1 MIVFFSVF
9 FAVYAAINYYIFI
22 RGWQALTLVPQL
34 KIVYLIV
41 FLFISLSYIISK
53 FLTDRIPAIVYDT
66 LQWIG
71 SFWFAFMLYFVLS
84 LVLLDIL
91 RLLNHFF
98 SIFPA
103 SLVNNYDAWKFGTF
117 IVVIVLASVIVAAGY
132 INTRILTV
140 KNLEISVDKG
150 SSPLKELRI
159 VSFADIHLTAMN
171 NEKFLSGI
179 IDRTNSLN
187 PDIVLIP
194 GDFVDEKSDW
204 LDSRGIGKSFFRIKA
219 KYGTYASTG
228 NHEYIV
234 GIKDAAKF
242 ITSHNIKLLQ
252 DELVMVD
259 SAFYIAARDDRSKK
273 QFTGE
278 PRKPLNEIMQ
288 GKNEDL
294 PVILLDHTPFGL
306 EEAEQNNVDLQLSGH
321 THHAQLWPLNYI
333 TQMIY
338 EKDWGYLKKGNTQY
352 YVTCGVGTWGPP
364 VRTGSRTEIVNL
376 KVYFK

>member
-22 RGWQALTLVPQL
+22 RGWQALTIFPHL
-34 KIVYLIV
+34 KIIYLIV

-53 FLTDRIPAIVYDT
+53 FLTDRLSSFLYDT

-84 LVLLDIL
+84 LVILDIL

-98 SIFPA
+98 TIFPA
-103 SLVNNYDAWKFGTF
+103 SVVNNYDAWKLGAF
-117 IVVIVLASVIVAAGY
+117 ITVIVLASVIVAAGY
-132 INTRILTV
+132 INTRMLAV
-140 KNLEISVDKG
+140 KNLEITLDKR

-159 VSFADIHLTAMN
+159 VAFSDIHLTAMN
-171 NEKFLSGI
+171 NEKFLSRI
-179 IDRTNSLN
+179 VDITNSLN

-204 LDSRGIGKSFFRIKA
+204 LDSRGIGESFFRIKS
-219 KYGTYASTG
+219 KYGIYACTG

-234 GIKDAAKF
+234 GIKDASKF
-242 ITSHNIKLLQ
+242 ITTHDIKLLQ
-252 DELVMVD
+252 DELIMVD

-288 GKNEDL
+288 GKKEDL
-294 PVILLDHTPFGL
+294 PVILMDHTPFGL

-321 THHAQLWPLNYI
+321 THHAQMWP
-333 TQMIY
+333 
-338 EKDWGYLKKGNTQY
+338 
-352 YVTCGVGTWGPP
+352 
-364 VRTGSRTEIVNL
+364 
-376 KVYFK
+376 FKLHHSNDL

>member
-1 MIVFFSVF
+1 MVVFFSIF

-22 RGWQALTLVPQL
+22 RGWQALTIFPHL
-34 KIVYLIV
+34 KIVYLIA

-84 LVLLDIL
+84 LVLLDVL

-103 SLVNNYDAWKFGTF
+103 SIVNNYEAWKFGAF
-117 IVVIVLASVIVAAGY
+117 IIVIVLASVIVAAGY

-140 KNLEISVDKG
+140 KNLEITLDKG
-150 SSPLKELRI
+150 SSPLQELRI

-171 NEKFLSGI
+171 NEKFLSRI

-204 LDSRGIGKSFFRIKA
+204 LDSRGIGKSFFRLKS
-219 KYGTYASTG
+219 KYGTYACTG

-252 DELVMVD
+252 DELVIVD

-278 PRKPLNEIMQ
+278 PRKPLNEIMR

-376 KVYFK
+376 KVNFR

>member
-1 MIVFFSVF
+1 MLVFFSVF

-22 RGWQALTLVPQL
+22 RGWQALTIFPHL
-34 KIVYLIV
+34 KIIYLIV

-53 FLTDRIPAIVYDT
+53 FLTDRLSSFLYDA

-84 LVLLDIL
+84 IVLLDIL
-91 RLLNHFF
+91 RLLNNFF

-103 SLVNNYDAWKFGTF
+103 TVLNNYEVWKFGTF
-117 IVVIVLASVIVAAGY
+117 TAVVVLSSVMAAAGY

-140 KNLEISVDKG
+140 KNLDITLDKR
-150 SSPLKELRI
+150 STTLKELRI

-171 NEKFLSGI
+171 NEKFLSRI
-179 IDRTNSLN
+179 IDKTNSLN

-204 LDSRGIGKSFFRIKA
+204 LDSRGIGESFFRIKS
-219 KYGTYASTG
+219 KYGTYACTG

-234 GIKDAAKF
+234 GIKDASKF
-242 ITSHNIKLLQ
+242 ITTHDIKLLQ
-252 DELVMVD
+252 DELVMID

-278 PRKPLNEIMQ
+278 TRKPLNEILT
-288 GKNEDL
+288 GRNENL
-294 PVILLDHTPFGL
+294 PVILMDHTPFGL
-306 EEAEQNNVDLQLSGH
+306 GEAEQNNVDLQLSGH
-321 THHAQLWPLNYI
+321 THHAQMWPLNYI

-338 EKDWGYLKKGNTQY
+338 EKDWGYIKKGNTQY
-352 YVTCGVGTWGPP
+352 YVTCGIGTWGPP
-364 VRTGSRTEIVNL
+364 VRTGSRTEIVNI

>member
-1 MIVFFSVF
+1 MLVFFSVF
-9 FAVYAAINYYIFI
+9 FAVYAAINYYIFL
-22 RGWQALTLVPQL
+22 RGWQALTIIPHL
-34 KIVYLIV
+34 KFVYLIV

-53 FLTDRIPAIVYDT
+53 FLTDRLPSFLYDT

-98 SIFPA
+98 SIFP
-103 SLVNNYDAWKFGTF
+103 SSVVDNYDIWKLGTF
-117 IVVIVLASVIVAAGY
+117 ITVIVLASVVVAAGY
-132 INTRILTV
+132 INTRMPTV
-140 KNLEISVDKG
+140 RNLEVTLDKK

-171 NEKFLSGI
+171 NEKFLSRI
-179 IDRTNSLN
+179 VDKVNSLE
-187 PDIVLIP
+187 PDLVLIP

-204 LDSRGIGKSFFRIKA
+204 LNSRGIGQSFFRIKS
-219 KYGTYASTG
+219 KYGIHACTG
-228 NHEYIV
+228 NHEFIV
-234 GIKDAAKF
+234 GIKDASKF
-242 ITSHNIKLLQ
+242 ITTHDINLLR
-252 DELVMVD
+252 DELTLID

-278 PRKPLNEIMQ
+278 PRKPLNEVLA
-288 GKNEDL
+288 GRNENL
-294 PVILLDHTPFGL
+294 PVILMDHTPFGL
-306 EEAEQNNVDLQLSGH
+306 EEAEQNNVGLQLSGH
-321 THHAQLWPLNYI
+321 THHAQLWPLSYI

-352 YVTCGVGTWGPP
+352 YITCGVGTWGPP
-364 VRTGSRTEIVNL
+364 VRTGSPTEIVNI
-376 KVYFK
+376 KVNFK

>member
-1 MIVFFSVF
+1 MFFSVF

-22 RGWQALTLVPQL
+22 RGWQALSIFPHL

-41 FLFISLSYIISK
+41 LLFISLSYIISK
-53 FLTDRIPAIVYDT
+53 FLTDRIPVIVYDT

-91 RLLNHFF
+91 RLLNHFL

-103 SLVNNYDAWKFGTF
+103 SLVNNYDAWKFGAF
-117 IVVIVLASVIVAAGY
+117 IVVIVLTSVIVAAGY

-140 KNLEISVDKG
+140 KNLEITLDKK

-171 NEKFLSGI
+171 NEKFLSRI

-204 LDSRGIGKSFFRIKA
+204 LDSRGIGKSFFRIKS
-219 KYGTYASTG
+219 KYGTYACTG

-234 GIKDAAKF
+234 GIKDASKF
-242 ITSHNIKLLQ
+242 ITSHDINLLS
-252 DELVMVD
+252 DELVMID
-259 SAFYIAARDDRSKK
+259 SAFYIAGRDDRSKK

-278 PRKPLNEIMQ
+278 PRKPLEELMQ
-288 GKNEDL
+288 GKDENL
-294 PVILLDHTPFGL
+294 PVILMDHTPFGL

-321 THHAQLWPLNYI
+321 THHAQMWPLNYI

-364 VRTGSRTEIVNL
+364 VRTGSRTEIVNI
-376 KVYFK
+376 KVNFE

>member
-22 RGWQALTLVPQL
+22 RGWQALTLVPQI

-140 KNLEISVDKG
+140 KNLEITVDKG

>member
-1 MIVFFSVF
+1 MLVFFSVF

-22 RGWQALTLVPQL
+22 RGWQALSIFPHL

-53 FLTDRIPAIVYDT
+53 FLTDRIPVIVYDT

-91 RLLNHFF
+91 RLLNHFL

-103 SLVNNYDAWKFGTF
+103 SLVNNYDAWKFGAF
-117 IVVIVLASVIVAAGY
+117 IVVIVLTSVIVAAGY

-140 KNLEISVDKG
+140 KNLEITLDKK

-171 NEKFLSGI
+171 NEKFLSRI

-204 LDSRGIGKSFFRIKA
+204 LDSRGIGKSFFRIKS
-219 KYGTYASTG
+219 KYGTYACTG

-234 GIKDAAKF
+234 GIKDASKF
-242 ITSHNIKLLQ
+242 ITSHDINLLS
-252 DELVMVD
+252 DELVMID
-259 SAFYIAARDDRSKK
+259 SAFYIAGRDDRSKK

-278 PRKPLNEIMQ
+278 PRKPLEELMQ
-288 GKNEDL
+288 GKDENL
-294 PVILLDHTPFGL
+294 PVILMDHTPFGL

-321 THHAQLWPLNYI
+321 THHAQMWPLNYI

-376 KVYFK
+376 IVNFK

>member
-1 MIVFFSVF
+1 MLVFFSVF
-9 FAVYAAINYYIFI
+9 FAVYAAINYYIYI
-22 RGWQALTLVPQL
+22 RGWQALTIFPHL

-53 FLTDRIPAIVYDT
+53 FLTERIPAVVYDT

-84 LVLLDIL
+84 LVLLDVL

-103 SLVNNYDAWKFGTF
+103 SLVNNYDAWKFGAF
-117 IVVIVLASVIVAAGY
+117 IIVIVLTSVIVAAGY

-140 KNLEISVDKG
+140 KNLEITLDKG
-150 SSPLKELRI
+150 SSPLKELRM

-242 ITSHNIKLLQ
+242 ISSHDIKLLQ
-252 DELVMVD
+252 DELVIVD

-364 VRTGSRTEIVNL
+364 VRTGSRTEIVNI
-376 KVYFK
+376 KVNFK

>member
-1 MIVFFSVF
+1 MIIFFSIF
-9 FAVYAAINYYIFI
+9 FTIYAAINYYIFI
-22 RGWQALTLVPQL
+22 RGWQAITIYPHL
-34 KIVYLIV
+34 KIFYLVV

-53 FLTDRIPAIVYDT
+53 IFTSRLPSFLYDL

-91 RLLNHFF
+91 RVLNHFF
-98 SIFPA
+98 LIFP
-103 SLVNNYDAWKFGTF
+103 SSIVNNYEAWKFGVF
-117 IVVIVLASVIVAAGY
+117 IIVIVLASVIVAAGY
-132 INTRILTV
+132 INTRLLTV
-140 KNLEISVDKG
+140 KNLEISLDKR

-159 VSFADIHLTAMN
+159 VAFADIHLTAMN
-171 NEKFLSGI
+171 NEKFLSRI

-204 LDSRGIGKSFFRIKA
+204 LDSRGIGKSFFRLKS
-219 KYGTYASTG
+219 KYGTYACTG

-234 GIKDAAKF
+234 GIKDASKF
-242 ITSHNIKLLQ
+242 ITTHNIKLLQ
-252 DELVMVD
+252 DELVMID

-278 PRKPLNEIMQ
+278 SRKSLTEIMVE
-288 GKNEDL
+288 KNEDL
-294 PVILLDHTPFGL
+294 PVLLMDHTPFGL

-321 THHAQLWPLNYI
+321 THHAQMWPLNYI

-352 YVTCGVGTWGPP
+352 YVTCGIGTWGPP

-376 KVYFK
+376 KIKFE

>member
-1 MIVFFSVF
+1 MVVFFSIF

-22 RGWQALTLVPQL
+22 RGWQALTIFPHL

-53 FLTDRIPAIVYDT
+53 FLTDRIPAVVYDT

-84 LVLLDIL
+84 LVLLDVL

-103 SLVNNYDAWKFGTF
+103 SIVNNYDAWKFGAF
-117 IVVIVLASVIVAAGY
+117 IIVIVLASVIVAAGY

-140 KNLEISVDKG
+140 KNLEITLDKG

-204 LDSRGIGKSFFRIKA
+204 LDSRGIGKSFFRLKS
-219 KYGTYASTG
+219 KYGTYACTG

-242 ITSHNIKLLQ
+242 ITSHDIKLLQ

-273 QFTGE
+273 QFTGQ
-278 PRKPLNEIMQ
+278 PRKPLNDIMQ

-294 PVILLDHTPFGL
+294 PVIL
-306 EEAEQNNVDLQLSGH
+306 SGPH
-321 THHAQLWPLNYI
+321 S
-333 TQMIY
+333 
-338 EKDWGYLKKGNTQY
+338 
-352 YVTCGVGTWGPP
+352 
-364 VRTGSRTEIVNL
+364 VRTRRS
-376 KVYFK
+376 